1 MFKLKVK
8 VYIPEKAGSGG
19 RKSAMSVFG
28 RRTFQ
33 AEEREQNANA
43 NSYLEYS
50 RYSDTASER
59 IEGEERVEV
68 VKLLKEF
75 YW

>member
-1 MFKLKVK
+1 ML
-8 VYIPEKAGSGG
+8 
-19 RKSAMSVFG
+19 VFG

-33 AEEREQNANA
+33 AEEREQNVNA

-50 RYSDTASER
+50 RYSDTVSER
-59 IEGEERVEV
+59 IEGEEGGEV